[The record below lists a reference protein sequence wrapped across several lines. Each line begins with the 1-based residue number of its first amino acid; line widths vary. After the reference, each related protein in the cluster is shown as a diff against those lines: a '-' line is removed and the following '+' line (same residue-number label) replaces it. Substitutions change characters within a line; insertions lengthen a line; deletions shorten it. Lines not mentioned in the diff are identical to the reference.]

1 MLLMLSQ
8 KYKKP
13 LNLSLK
19 PSKYLLYFIVLI
31 HLLAISVLFLNLDI
45 HLILK
50 IILFVLVIISLYL
63 NLKKSNSIAFQN
75 YIKNIEYQKD
85 MQWMLVS
92 SNQKLITANLQQNW
106 FVLSWLV
113 ILYFKIDS
121 NKNIIT
127 IILPD
132 MIEKNDFRLLKLHLR
147 QIR

>member
-1 MLLMLSQ
+1 MLSQ